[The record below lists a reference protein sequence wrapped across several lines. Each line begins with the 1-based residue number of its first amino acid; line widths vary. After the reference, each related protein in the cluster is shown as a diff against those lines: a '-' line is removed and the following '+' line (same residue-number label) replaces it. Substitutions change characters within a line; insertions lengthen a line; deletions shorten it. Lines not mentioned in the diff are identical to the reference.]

1 MIHDVALAVAVEVVA
16 SGTLT
21 QIERWSELLRKAKI
35 QFEMRRPFDE
45 HRPTR
50 RNYAELWVDQ
60 YAVERA
66 RSAIRNDAAADR
78 SLMW

>member
-1 MIHDVALAVAVEVVA
+1 MIHDMATAMEVVA

-21 QIERWSELLRKAKI
+21 QIERWAELLRKAKI
-35 QFEMRRPFDE
+35 QFEVRRLFDE

-50 RNYAELWVDQ
+50 RNHAELWVDQ

-66 RSAIRNDAAADR
+66 RSAIRNDKAADR

>member
-1 MIHDVALAVAVEVVA
+1 
-16 SGTLT
+16 
-21 QIERWSELLRKAKI
+21 LLRKAKI
-35 QFEMRRPFDE
+35 QFEVRRPFDE

-50 RNYAELWVDQ
+50 RNHAELWVDL
-60 YAVERA
+60 YVMDRA

>member
-1 MIHDVALAVAVEVVA
+1 MIHDMATAVEVVA

-21 QIERWSELLRKAKI
+21 QIERWGELLRKAKI
-35 QFEMRRPFDE
+35 QFEVRRLCDE

-50 RNYAELWVDQ
+50 RNHAELWVDR
-60 YAVERA
+60 YVMDRA